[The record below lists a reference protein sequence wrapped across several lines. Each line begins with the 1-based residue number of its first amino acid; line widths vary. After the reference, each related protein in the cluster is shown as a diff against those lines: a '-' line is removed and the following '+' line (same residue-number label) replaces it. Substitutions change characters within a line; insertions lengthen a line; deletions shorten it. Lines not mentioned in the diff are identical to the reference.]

1 MQWRNGG
8 LSKETKVLLCNRE
21 VDCRFLND
29 PHAIALLV
37 FIPLSMIFHI

>member
-8 LSKETKVLLCNRE
+8 LSKETKALLCNWE

-37 FIPLSMIFHI
+37 FIPLPMIFHI